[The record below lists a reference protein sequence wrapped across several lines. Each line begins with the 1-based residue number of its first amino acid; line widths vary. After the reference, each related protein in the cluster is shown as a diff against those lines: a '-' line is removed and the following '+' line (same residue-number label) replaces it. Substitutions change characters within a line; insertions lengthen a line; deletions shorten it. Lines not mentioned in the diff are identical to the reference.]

1 MASGAGA
8 MAQPHRDLSKS
19 DEKKNTL
26 KSALIM
32 SQRHR
37 GGPKMVNTSA
47 TDSANQNQAVKL
59 AAAVQNSA
67 RVISPQ
73 MQEVNTARS
82 SKRRK
87 GAAGENRGELGPSSA
102 AMVMPAT

>member
-1 MASGAGA
+1 MSRVMAGGAGGGA
-8 MAQPHRDLSKS
+8 LAQPHRDLSKS

-47 TDSANQNQAVKL
+47 TDSANQNHAVKL
-59 AAAVQNSA
+59 AAA
-67 RVISPQ
+67 I
-73 MQEVNTARS
+73 
-82 SKRRK
+82 
-87 GAAGENRGELGPSSA
+87 
-102 AMVMPAT
+102 